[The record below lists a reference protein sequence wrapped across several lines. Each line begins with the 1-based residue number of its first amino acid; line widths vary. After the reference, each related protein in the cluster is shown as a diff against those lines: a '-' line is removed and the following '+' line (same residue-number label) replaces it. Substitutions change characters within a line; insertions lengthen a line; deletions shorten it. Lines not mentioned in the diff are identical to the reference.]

1 MFSLLYLRSSIIFER
16 QSTANFIVYLLRL
29 FNDSIKYYMV
39 KLQSTKSIFK
49 KLLFIPTCV
58 MKDDKIKVDIFTRL
72 YDVYSKLPINTF

>member
-39 KLQSTKSIFK
+39 KLQSTKSILS

-72 YDVYSKLPINTF
+72 YDAYSKLPINTF